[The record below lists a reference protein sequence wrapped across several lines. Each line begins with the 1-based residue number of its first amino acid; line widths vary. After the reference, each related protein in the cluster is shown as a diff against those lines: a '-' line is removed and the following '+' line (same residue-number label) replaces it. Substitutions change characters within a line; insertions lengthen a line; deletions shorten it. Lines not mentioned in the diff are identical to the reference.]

1 MRILDSIVGR
11 RSAALL
17 ATVVTLGAA
26 TGCSG
31 ILDNAVPS
39 RVLEEALE
47 GPSQAALLVSGVQA
61 QFECAWGAATVAVGL
76 ITDELIDA
84 QNAQAVIPYDKRDV
98 KPADDLFGVYARSDC
113 VTISPEGL
121 GVYTPLSSA
130 RWFADDVTSRLQGWT
145 DQEVANRQVLIA
157 TTAGYAGYSLVL
169 LGEIMCSAAIDGGPE
184 LDRTALFEAAEDR
197 FDVAVA
203 AAQAS
208 GNADLQHFTRLGR
221 ARTRLNLGRKAD
233 AAADAATIPA
243 NFQRLVEWSASAPIR
258 HNRVYAWNNRTFSVS
273 VDPRFRGLTFGG
285 VADPRVP
292 VSNANRNGTDGQTP
306 VWIQGKYTTESAP
319 AQLGSWEEAQ
329 LIIAEAAG
337 GQAAVDIINALH
349 LKVGLPPFSSAD
361 PAEIQQQVIVE
372 RSREL
377 FLESHRLGDVIR
389 YGITLTPAAGTP
401 YPKTG
406 VYGSTTCLPLP
417 DRERDANP
425 NI

>member
-1 MRILDSIVGR
+1 MRTLDPILR
-11 RSAALL
+11 RLSVLL
-17 ATVVTLGAA
+17 AVTTGATA
-26 TGCSG
+26 CSG

-39 RVLEEALE
+39 RVLEEALA
-47 GPSQAALLVSGVQA
+47 GPGQAALLVTGLQA

-84 QNAQAVIPYDKRDV
+84 QNEQAVIPYDKRDV

-113 VTISPEGL
+113 VVIGSGGL

-130 RWFADDVTSRLQGWT
+130 RWFADDVTRRLQAWT
-145 DQEVANRQVLIA
+145 DQEVPNRQALLA
-157 TTAGYAGYSLVL
+157 TAAGYAGYSLVL

-184 LDRTALFEAAEDR
+184 MSRTALFDAAEDR

-203 AAQAS
+203 AAQAAGS
-208 GNADLQHFTRLGR
+208 APLQHFAQLGR
-221 ARTRLNLGRKAD
+221 ARARLNLGRKAD

-243 NFQRLVEWSASAPIR
+243 NFQRLVEWSAASPIR
-258 HNRVYAWNNRTFSVS
+258 HNRVYAWNNRVFGVS

-285 VADPRVP
+285 QADPRVP
-292 VSNANRNGTDGQTP
+292 VVNANRNGTDGSTP
-306 VWIQGKYTTESAP
+306 VWVQGKYLTEGAA

-329 LIIAEAAG
+329 LIVAEAAG

-349 LKVGLPPFSSAD
+349 AKVGLPPFASAD
-361 PAEIQQQVIVE
+361 PVEIQQQIIVE

-389 YGITLTPAAGTP
+389 NDIALTPAAGTP

-417 DRERDANP
+417 DRERDSNP